1 MANDRPSSSK
11 GRYQTPDSSSNTE
24 NEGDEVDTRRLIVED
39 FQDLAKL
46 GGDLLKRTVSS
57 GFEVIKEVKEGLPKE
72 ASQLISKGKEEVLK
86 GISKEVLQNVMSQ
99 TVDKVFAK
107 VREHK
112 LEVTISMRLKR
123 TEEEDSTI
131 KNQKLTKRG

>member
-11 GRYQTPDSSSNTE
+11 GRYQTPDSSSNAE